1 MWRESPAVRQPFGQ
15 VTVRWLA
22 VGREIAR
29 VPGAVRRPFLTLADR
44 NGNGSD
50 NGRGSHEDEKSDGN
64 DEIVHGRDHPIL
76 IDRLRN
82 ARKQAK
88 PRKAVTALDA
98 TVIALVP
105 YLINFAPSTAAS
117 WPNDPV
123 KPSATKEL
131 ARC

>member
-15 VTVRWLA
+15 VTVQWLA

-64 DEIVHGRDHPIL
+64 DEIVHGRDQPIPFCFL
-76 IDRLRN
+76 ASQREETTE
-82 ARKQAK
+82 
-88 PRKAVTALDA
+88 AVE
-98 TVIALVP
+98 
-105 YLINFAPSTAAS
+105 SAAS
-117 WPNDPV
+117 NYGLSLVFYRTNSAPGTAGSRPNDPV
-123 KPSATKEL
+123 KLSATKEL
-131 ARC
+131 VRC